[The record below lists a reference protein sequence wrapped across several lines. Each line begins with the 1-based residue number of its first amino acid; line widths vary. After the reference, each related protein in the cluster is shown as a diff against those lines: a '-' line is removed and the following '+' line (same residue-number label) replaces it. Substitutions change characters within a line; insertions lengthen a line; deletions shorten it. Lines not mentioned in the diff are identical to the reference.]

1 MTHVEIREAVL
12 LNGWLG
18 VKSPGEIAELLNAPM
33 VVRVERMAELGT
45 AMKYL
50 GADVGAALLDQMEA
64 LSATNPT
71 VKWGFELLKRGALD
85 LSLDST
91 RAMLDALLPADAAA
105 VLKDL
110 AEQVVTAGVTWEQV
124 RDAMEG
130 I

>member
-1 MTHVEIREAVL
+1 MTHAEIRAAIVA
-12 LNGWLG
+12 NGWQG
-18 VKSPGEIAELLNAPM
+18 MSPGEIAALLNAPQI
-33 VVRVERMAELGT
+33 VRVERMAELGT

-50 GADVGAALLDQMEA
+50 GAEAGAALLDQMEA

-91 RAMLDALLPADAAA
+91 RDMLDALLPAEAAT
-105 VLKDL
+105 VLKGL
-110 AEQVVTAGVTWEQV
+110 AEQTVTAGVTVQQV
-124 RDAMEG
+124 IDAMEG